1 MRVAVT
7 DRTGLDDS
15 PLEVY
20 LERTE
25 WEQAPAAGETA
36 CVYGPDGWRYI
47 GPIVEINAEA
57 HSYTI
62 KPVASNKRQDNLKAW
77 HGAALSRVKVAD
89 RGDS

>member
-7 DRTGLDDS
+7 DRRGLDDS
-15 PLEVY
+15 PLEVH

-25 WEQAPAAGETA
+25 WDQAPALGVTVCA
-36 CVYGPDGWRYI
+36 YGPDGWRYI
-47 GPIVEINAEA
+47 GPVTEVNAEA

-62 KPVASNKRQDNLKAW
+62 KPVASNKRQDNLKTW
-77 HGAALSRVKVAD
+77 HGTVPSRVKVAD